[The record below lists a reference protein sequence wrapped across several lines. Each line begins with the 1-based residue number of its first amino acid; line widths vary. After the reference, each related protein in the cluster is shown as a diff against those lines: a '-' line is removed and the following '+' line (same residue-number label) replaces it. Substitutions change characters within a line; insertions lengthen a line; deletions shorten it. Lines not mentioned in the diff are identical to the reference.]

1 MLQTTLLFCLFTVL
15 FVLLFQVITIHFEW
29 KKENNV
35 HEPLDVISN
44 ETDNYYISNKLE
56 TLYALKDNLSNLR
69 NELYSKPLDK
79 LLTIEPKKMNVGESA
94 SFRVSME
101 TSSPLEHTLHI
112 DVPVGVQGPP
122 GLPGDTG
129 PKGDKGEQGDQG
141 EEGNCGPVV
150 KL

>member
-1 MLQTTLLFCLFTVL
+1 MLQTPLLFCLFTVL
-15 FVLLFQVITIHFEW
+15 FVLLFQVITLHFEW
-29 KKENNV
+29 KKGSNV

-56 TLYALKDNLSNLR
+56 TLYVLKDNLSNLR

-79 LLTIEPKKMNVGESA
+79 LLTIEPKQMNVGESA

-101 TSSPLEHTLHI
+101 TLSPLEHTLHI

-122 GLPGDTG
+122 GENGDTG

-141 EEGNCGPVV
+141 EEGNCGPAV